1 MKKNKNKKVLSYF
14 ITIIII
20 LVTLEF
26 SPYLFSPI
34 LLKKSFSRH
43 EIKKELL
50 EENTGTNELERDAHL
65 IPDNTGYLS
74 DHILHPYLGFVGIPA
89 EGYNEFCFPGESPI
103 VKHSKDTINI
113 CLMGGSV
120 AKQLYRFSMELLIND
135 LKKSSIFKGKEF
147 RIIVFALGGFKQP
160 QQLIAL
166 NYFMSL
172 GAEYDIVI
180 NLDGF
185 NEVVLPYND
194 NLPFGIYPSY
204 PRHWNLFAGKHFSQK
219 TLLLLAKQAE
229 TKNKKIRQKIGF
241 SKSPWKHSNLC
252 LLFWKVMDNKRKS
265 ELNEIDQQL
274 REARKQ
280 TQKDYQTTGPPY
292 QFTDTTNFFKQ
303 QAELW
308 KQASIQINQLAS
320 SAGFEYFHFLQPNQY
335 VAGSK
340 KLTKEELEIA
350 YIHGPFTYK
359 TAVIK
364 AFPLL
369 ILKGRTLKK
378 EGVNFND
385 LTKMFKNY
393 TGTLYSDKCCH
404 FNQRGYNMIADTI
417 AKVIIANYSEQG
429 KDL

>member
-1 MKKNKNKKVLSYF
+1 ML
-14 ITIIII
+14 III

-26 SPYLFSPI
+26 SPYLVSPV
-34 LLKKSFSRH
+34 LLKKSFSRK
-43 EIKKELL
+43 ELRNELL
-50 EENTGTNELERDAHL
+50 ETSESNNKPNKGAQIEAKNTN
-65 IPDNTGYLS
+65 YLS

-89 EGYNEFCFPGESPI
+89 EGYNEFCFPGHSPI

-120 AKQLYRFSMELLIND
+120 TKQLYRFSRARLIND
-135 LKKSSIFKGKEF
+135 LKKSSIFKDKEF

-185 NEVVLPYND
+185 NEVVLPFSD
-194 NLPFGIYPSY
+194 NLPFGTFPSY

-229 TKNKKIRQKIGF
+229 TKNRKIRQRRGF

-252 LLFWKVMDNKRKS
+252 LLFWKVLDNKRKS

-280 TQKDYQTTGPPY
+280 KQKDYQTTGPPY
-292 QFTDTTNFFKQ
+292 QFNDTASFFNQ

-308 KQASIQINQLAS
+308 QQASKQINQLAH
-320 SAGFEYFHFLQPNQY
+320 SAGFGYFHFLQPNQY
-335 VAGSK
+335 VPGSK
-340 KLTKEELEIA
+340 ELTKEELEIA
-350 YIHGPFTYK
+350 YVQGPFAYK
-359 TAVIK
+359 KAVTN
-364 AFPLL
+364 AYPFL
-369 ILKGRTLKK
+369 IEKGRALKLD
-378 EGVNFND
+378 EVNFTD
-385 LTKMFKNY
+385 LTMMFKN
-393 TGTLYSDKCCH
+393 TQGTVYSDKCCH
-404 FNQRGYNMIADTI
+404 FNQKGYDMIADSI
-417 AKVIIANYSEQG
+417 AKVIIDYYSKQG